1 MDMIIEYGPI
11 VLRWILI
18 ALGGFTTIMLVL
30 GAVRGVIPVLW
41 RLGKSLYNRKIAL
54 YAENSALSLKS
65 TLVDSKLFKDKNIDI
80 ITNKEI
86 AKGATHSI
94 MVVYYPEF
102 KNSILDILN
111 HKRDSDTLIV
121 YAPQS
126 EGFIEK
132 EVLNRICNERNTI
145 LVNMRGRFLNDVLT
159 SMITTNY
166 G

>member
-1 MDMIIEYGPI
+1 MIIEYGPLI
-11 VLRWILI
+11 LRWIFVM
-18 ALGGFTTIMLVL
+18 LGGFTTIMLL
-30 GAVRGVIPVLW
+30 IGAVRGVIPVLW

-54 YAENSALSLKS
+54 YAESSAQSLKS
-65 TLVDSKLFKDKNIDI
+65 TLLDSKLFKEKNIDI
-80 ITNKEI
+80 ISNQEI

-102 KNSILDILN
+102 KNSIIDILN
-111 HKRDSDTLIV
+111 HKKDSDALII

-126 EGFIEK
+126 EGFIEQDI
-132 EVLNRICNERNTI
+132 LNRVCNERNTI

-159 SMITTNY
+159 SMITTKY